1 MLGSID
7 RLELFV
13 RESRRGSVRASEH
26 VKAADQLHSRYF
38 APSTTTT
45 TFQYSAPLYPAKS
58 TCCVNILPSMPPM
71 PSRMTKNRVK
81 DFRYRPGKAEVE
93 DEEDEFDS
101 EEEEDDATE
110 AQKPSAPAPKASTFP
125 SQKKLA
131 IDLSKAD
138 QQRSTVP
145 EGLTTKKTDDPD
157 LEGFETAS
165 ESEDEAADAEEGSSE
180 EEEESSEEEDS
191 SSDDEPKRPM
201 LAPKFIS
208 KAQRN
213 KMQTTQP
220 TKSAEDIAAEEERR
234 RKEKADEM
242 LQAQMERDQI
252 ARAAGKKAWN
262 DDDNI
267 EEEVDDT
274 DGLDEEAERAAW
286 KLRELK
292 RVRRDRLAIEEK
304 EKEREEIDRR
314 RALTDEERKAE
325 DEAYIAAQKDDQ
337 EGKGKMAYMQKYFHK
352 GAFFQ
357 GDEEQDEEVKAAL
370 NRDLAGARFE
380 DETASKEV
388 LPEYMRIRDMTKLG
402 KKGRTKY
409 QDLKSE
415 DTGRWGTYENKKKR
429 YDGLDDRFRPDD
441 PRDGHDRTGANAAPV
456 GERRRRDDDDGQ
468 GDRDGKRAKYD

>member
-1 MLGSID
+1 VLGD
-7 RLELFV
+7 FVLELSKE
-13 RESRRGSVRASEH
+13 ESRGTVPSFIVERAC
-26 VKAADQLHSRYF
+26 DSRWF
-38 APSTTTT
+38 ATTTT
-45 TFQYSAPLYPAKS
+45 TTISRDFVLGHL
-58 TCCVNILPSMPPM
+58 VNYNCRNTDSPNMPPM
-71 PSRMTKNRVK
+71 PSRMIKNRVK

-101 EEEEDDATE
+101 EEEEDDAAE

-138 QQRSTVP
+138 QQKSSVP
-145 EGLTTKKTDDPD
+145 EASTNKQPDDAD

-165 ESEDEAADAEEGSSE
+165 ESEDEAGGVAEGSSE

-191 SSDDEPKRPM
+191 SSGDEPKRPM

-213 KMQTTQP
+213 KTQTAQP
-220 TKSAEDIAAEEERR
+220 TKTAEEIAAEDERR

-242 LQAQMERDQI
+242 LQAQMERDQA
-252 ARAAGKKAWN
+252 ARAAGKKAW
-262 DDDNI
+262 DDEDNI

-304 EKEREEIDRR
+304 EKEREEVDRR

-325 DEAYIAAQKDDQ
+325 DEAFIAAQKDDQ

-380 DETASKEV
+380 DETSSKEV
-388 LPEYMRIRDMTKLG
+388 LPEYMRIRDMSKLG

-415 DTGRWGTYENKKKR
+415 DTGRWGTYDGKKKG

-441 PRDGHDRTGANAAPV
+441 PRDGNDRTGANAAPV
-456 GERRRRDDDDGQ
+456 GERRRRDDDGQ
-468 GDRDGKRAKYD
+468 GDRDGKRVKYD

>member
-1 MLGSID
+1 
-7 RLELFV
+7 
-13 RESRRGSVRASEH
+13 
-26 VKAADQLHSRYF
+26 
-38 APSTTTT
+38 
-45 TFQYSAPLYPAKS
+45 
-58 TCCVNILPSMPPM
+58 MPPM

-101 EEEEDDATE
+101 EDEEDDASE

-138 QQRSTVP
+138 QQKSSVP
-145 EGLTTKKTDDPD
+145 EASTHKQPDDAD

-165 ESEDEAADAEEGSSE
+165 ESEDEAGDAAEGSSE

-191 SSDDEPKRPM
+191 SSDEEPKRPM

-213 KMQTTQP
+213 KMQTAP
-220 TKSAEDIAAEEERR
+220 LKSAEEVAAEEERR

-242 LQAQMERDQI
+242 LQAQMERDQA
-252 ARAAGKKAWN
+252 ARAAGKKAW
-262 DDDNI
+262 DDEDNI

-325 DEAYIAAQKDDQ
+325 DEAFIAAQKDDR

-380 DETASKEV
+380 DETSSKEV
-388 LPEYMRIRDMTKLG
+388 LPEYMRIRDMSKLG

-415 DTGRWGTYENKKKR
+415 DTGRWGTYEGKKKG

-441 PRDGHDRTGANAAPV
+441 PRDGNDRTGANAAPV
-456 GERRRRDDDDGQ
+456 GERRRRDDDGQ
-468 GDRDGKRAKYD
+468 GDRDGKRVKYD

>member
-1 MLGSID
+1 
-7 RLELFV
+7 
-13 RESRRGSVRASEH
+13 
-26 VKAADQLHSRYF
+26 
-38 APSTTTT
+38 
-45 TFQYSAPLYPAKS
+45 
-58 TCCVNILPSMPPM
+58 MPPM

-93 DEEDEFDS
+93 DDEDEFES
-101 EEEEDDATE
+101 EEEEEDDATE
-110 AQKPSAPAPKASTFP
+110 APKPSAPAPKASTFP
-125 SQKKLA
+125 TQKKLA

-138 QQRSTVP
+138 QQKSTVP
-145 EGLTTKKTDDPD
+145 EISTRKQPDEAD

-165 ESEDEAADAEEGSSE
+165 ESEEEGGKDAEGSSEDE

-191 SSDDEPKRPM
+191 SSDDEPKKPM

-208 KAQRN
+208 KAQRMKQQN
-213 KMQTTQP
+213 AQP
-220 TKSAEDIAAEEERR
+220 VKSAEEIAAEEERR

-242 LQAQMERDQI
+242 LQAQMERDQA
-252 ARAAGKKAWN
+252 ARAAGKKAW
-262 DDDNI
+262 DDEDNI

-274 DGLDEEAERAAW
+274 DGLDHEAEYAAW

-304 EKEREEIDRR
+304 EKEREEIERR
-314 RALTDEERKAE
+314 RALTAEEREAE
-325 DEAYIAAQKDDQ
+325 DKAYIEAQKDEQ

-380 DETASKEV
+380 DETSSKEV
-388 LPEYMRIRDMTKLG
+388 LPEYMRIRDMSKLG

-409 QDLKSE
+409 SDLKSE
-415 DTGRWGTYENKKKR
+415 DTGRWGSFESKKKD
-429 YDGLDDRFRPDD
+429 YNGLDDRFKPDD
-441 PRDGHDRTGANAAPV
+441 PRDGGNDRTGANAAPV
-456 GERRRRDDDDGQ
+456 GERRRRENGDGQ
-468 GDRDGKRAKYD
+468 DERDGKRARYD

>member
-1 MLGSID
+1 
-7 RLELFV
+7 
-13 RESRRGSVRASEH
+13 
-26 VKAADQLHSRYF
+26 
-38 APSTTTT
+38 
-45 TFQYSAPLYPAKS
+45 
-58 TCCVNILPSMPPM
+58 MPPM

-101 EEEEDDATE
+101 EEDEDDATE

-138 QQRSTVP
+138 QQRTSVP
-145 EGLTTKKTDDPD
+145 EAATSKQTDDSD

-165 ESEDEAADAEEGSSE
+165 ESEDEAEDAAEGSSE

-213 KMQTTQP
+213 KMQTAQP
-220 TKSAEDIAAEEERR
+220 AKSAEDIAAEEERR

-252 ARAAGKKAWN
+252 ARAAGKKAWD

-357 GDEEQDEEVKAAL
+357 GDEEQDEEVKTAL

-388 LPEYMRIRDMTKLG
+388 LPEYMRIRDMSKLG

-415 DTGRWGTYENKKKR
+415 DTGRWGTYEGKKKG

-441 PRDGHDRTGANAAPV
+441 PRDGNDRTGANAAPV

-468 GDRDGKRAKYD
+468 RDRDGKRPRYD

>member
-1 MLGSID
+1 
-7 RLELFV
+7 
-13 RESRRGSVRASEH
+13 
-26 VKAADQLHSRYF
+26 
-38 APSTTTT
+38 
-45 TFQYSAPLYPAKS
+45 
-58 TCCVNILPSMPPM
+58 M

-81 DFRYRPGKAEVE
+81 DFRYRPGKAEAE
-93 DEEDEFDS
+93 SEEDEFDS
-101 EEEEDDATE
+101 EEEEDDSRE
-110 AQKPSAPAPKASTFP
+110 AQRPTVPAPKASTFP

-145 EGLTTKKTDDPD
+145 EATSKKPDDAD

-165 ESEDEAADAEEGSSE
+165 ESEEEAGDAAEGSSG

-213 KMQTTQP
+213 KQQNAQP
-220 TKSAEDIAAEEERR
+220 TKSAEEIAAEEERR
-234 RKEKADEM
+234 KKDKADEM
-242 LQAQMERDQI
+242 LQAQMERDQA
-252 ARAAGKKAWN
+252 ARAAGKKAW
-262 DDDNI
+262 DDEDNI

-314 RALTDEERKAE
+314 RALTEEERKAE
-325 DEAYIAAQKDDQ
+325 DDAFIAGQKDDQ

-380 DETASKEV
+380 DETSSKEV
-388 LPEYMRIRDMTKLG
+388 LPEYMRIRDMTRLG

-415 DTGRWGTYENKKKR
+415 DTGRWGTYEGKKKG

-441 PRDGHDRTGANAAPV
+441 PRDGGSDRTGANAAPV
-456 GERRRRDDDDGQ
+456 GERRRRDEDDGQ
-468 GDRDGKRAKYD
+468 GNRDGKRVRYD